1 MCCVVC
7 RLVRVAA
14 LFQACLAR
22 TCFKAPASANGWYGI
37 QWREHPYVGTGSYF
51 DSVSFTA
58 MTCTMG
64 VYVNWIEY
72 PNSGWDLS
80 KDEHGA
86 SPRCSGQVSPNQN
99 STITCGKTGL
109 HYTVHP
115 AVWGECSRAE
125 ICDVQG
131 VSHLQLITGTQ
142 VDYEWS
148 PGEWTTCSETCGPG
162 TKTRSVLCS
171 PEDPGYCHQNEKP
184 STTDDCNLASCQWEI
199 QSWGACSHL
208 CGGGERNR
216 NVTCPRDDSFCIGTK
231 PDTTE
236 ACNEQLCEWDVQNW
250 SACSQDCGGG
260 ERNRTVTCP
269 RDDSYCIGTKPDTT
283 EACNEQN
290 CSTTTEAFAGEADDP
305 SSTTSTF
312 ATATGTTLSSRAT
325 TASEEAPGQRQGLNE
340 VLVAGLAI
348 AGLIAAGIV
357 VYCCHRCC
365 RPDAACCCHCKKQ
378 EDDVVKAPGQEP
390 VVVKEKR
397 RARSGA
403 GDTDSSRL
411 DRQLTALV
419 PDDVI
424 VTVDKDDREST
435 PTPDDRV
442 ADSKDFEFSSVT
454 EIQAGGMQKLGVV
467 VQEHFDYEELAK
479 DALFLVSGTTTL
491 DAGTLKKIN
500 AERLKNGEKELP
512 DAINVQQQMHEI
524 EARGFQVLGC
534 GVGDDGSLLR
544 EGVPLQEVRTGWA
557 RRRCTK
563 PLISDQDLRL
573 KCGMGKNDDNEDRW
587 LVHYRHYSEKTKC
600 GVLILAGSVDFFR
613 LWAAS
618 DACRREVAEVPDG
631 RLFAYIDGIVI
642 RVNSPKPEKL
652 WASAK
657 AGPGYIVWSNG
668 ELYSGPLKNSQ
679 PHGKGTHYFENG
691 DFFEGDFR
699 DGQIHGKNGTHFY
712 ENGSKLEG
720 TWASGKAVLATC
732 TYHFVDGTKF
742 TGQWPK
748 EQMNAK
754 SVQEHVLYQPPC
766 CTLTFPMF
774 WRQICPVNS
783 DALPSVMDQ

>member
-1 MCCVVC
+1 MNGVPGSGPLALKHVALAPRPAASCARQRIPDTAIKMRSPRRQMIVTSQAASGKSKAG
-7 RLVRVAA
+7 VRV
-14 LFQACLAR
+14 R
-22 TCFKAPASANGWYGI
+22 ISVGVAS
-37 QWREHPYVGTGSYF
+37 GT
-51 DSVSFTA
+51 
-58 MTCTMG
+58 
-64 VYVNWIEY
+64 
-72 PNSGWDLS
+72 
-80 KDEHGA
+80 
-86 SPRCSGQVSPNQN
+86 
-99 STITCGKTGL
+99 
-109 HYTVHP
+109 
-115 AVWGECSRAE
+115 E
-125 ICDVQG
+125 I
-131 VSHLQLITGTQ
+131 
-142 VDYEWS
+142 
-148 PGEWTTCSETCGPG
+148 
-162 TKTRSVLCS
+162 
-171 PEDPGYCHQNEKP
+171 
-184 STTDDCNLASCQWEI
+184 
-199 QSWGACSHL
+199 
-208 CGGGERNR
+208 
-216 NVTCPRDDSFCIGTK
+216 
-231 PDTTE
+231 
-236 ACNEQLCEWDVQNW
+236 
-250 SACSQDCGGG
+250 
-260 ERNRTVTCP
+260 TVTCP